1 MDFAEAECVLIEH
14 LGVRKNMR
22 TLGEV
27 LGIFDA
33 PEGDEYRI
41 PDARGPRLELVI
53 PASALASHRDLNA
66 VKIARDRRHQR
77 TGDRAI
83 LIFVLPL
90 AKKPGVEIFRAFR
103 SQRILKPATREKQR
117 KN

>member
-1 MDFAEAECVLIEH
+1 MIEH

-22 TLGEV
+22 ALGEV

-41 PDARGPRLELVI
+41 PDARGPRLEFII
-53 PASALASHRDLNA
+53 PASALRRHRDLNA

-83 LIFVLPL
+83 LVLVLPL
-90 AKKPGVEIFRAFR
+90 AEEPGVEIFRAFR
-103 SQRILKPATREKQR
+103 SQRILKPATGEEQR